1 MTQTTTTLG
10 KYTLLEPLGQ
20 GGMAQVYR
28 ARQPVIE
35 RDVAI
40 KVLHPHLAA
49 QGDFVARF
57 QREARGLGALR
68 HPHIVSVIDFD
79 TVGDQHYL
87 VMDFIPG
94 PTLAT
99 VLARQGPLPVAQA
112 LSIAE
117 QVASALAYAHR
128 QGAIHRDVKPGN
140 ILFLD
145 ETHTHAVLTDF
156 GIAHLLGAPALTMS
170 GAVAGTPAYM
180 SPEAAESGEVDAR
193 SDLYSLG
200 VVLYEMVTGETP
212 YKGDTPVR
220 MMMQQV
226 SAPLPALRTTHP
238 ELPEMVVQLIERA
251 LAKAPHDR
259 FPDAEAMRQAILQAQ
274 LALSGGQTP
283 QTQLI
288 PKPTMVAESAQH
300 ESPPAQASEPLST
313 PALTLVEPAQANAE
327 RPSLRRVWAELA
339 ATLAVV
345 AIVAAGWL
353 LFFQPTT
360 AAQDIPPS
368 EAGLG
373 TVQIRPTPGGQQVTL
388 TITALPEPPTGQ
400 HYHGWLQ
407 AQGGIL
413 YDLGALAVDQG
424 SAQQTVAGAHDFL
437 GTGESALVTLE
448 ESTQPAT
455 PSVQVVLH
463 GDVDGETATAL
474 QTLWIASELP
484 LGKPLLPAALAE
496 LALAQEHTTMLL
508 DSLATDDLAM
518 AQRHAEHVVN
528 ILDGESGTRFGDLN
542 LDGQAQNPGDG
553 VGVRAYLA
561 AAQNVLTPLGDQS
574 ASITLALRQ
583 ALTTVEA
590 AMTLAQQASAA
601 DSVREAQPVA
611 EQLAAHLDQVVQG
624 ASEPDGATG
633 LNTVAKLIAALP
645 VISLGP
651 GTVPAQ

>member
-1 MTQTTTTLG
+1 MIQTATTLG
-10 KYTLLEPLGQ
+10 KYLLLERLGQ

-35 RDVAI
+35 RNVAI
-40 KVLHPHLAA
+40 KVLHPHLAT

-79 TVGDQHYL
+79 AVGDSHYL
-87 VMDFIPG
+87 VMDYIPG
-94 PTLAT
+94 PTLAA
-99 VLARQGPLPVAQA
+99 VLAKQGRLPAMQA

-117 QVASALAYAHR
+117 QIASALAYAHR

-180 SPEAAESGEVDAR
+180 SPEAAESGAVDAR

-220 MMMQQV
+220 MMMQHV
-226 SAPLPALRTTHP
+226 TVPLPPLRTTHP
-238 ELPEMVVQLIERA
+238 DLPEIVVQLIERA
-251 LAKAPHDR
+251 LAKEPQHR

-288 PKPTMVAESAQH
+288 PMTTLVAESAQG
-300 ESPPAQASEPLST
+300 ERPLALPSEPVSPPAAALVAPT
-313 PALTLVEPAQANAE
+313 PDQSE
-327 RPSLRRVWAELA
+327 RPSLRQVWAELA

-345 AIVAAGWL
+345 ALVAAGWL

-360 AAQDIPPS
+360 AAQNIPPS

-373 TVQIRPTPGGQQVTL
+373 TVQIRPTPGGQEVTL
-388 TITALPEPPTGQ
+388 TLSALPEPPADQ
-400 HYHGWLQ
+400 HYHGWLR
-407 AQGGIL
+407 AREGVL
-413 YDLGALAVDQG
+413 YDLGALTVNQG
-424 SAQQTVAGAHDFL
+424 AAQQIVAGAHDFL
-437 GTGESALVTLE
+437 GTGEAAFVTLE
-448 ESTQPAT
+448 ETPQPPT
-455 PSVQVVLH
+455 PSAQVVLT
-463 GDVDGETATAL
+463 GNVDKETATAL

-484 LGKPLLPAALAE
+484 VGKPLLPAGQAE

-508 DSLATDDLAM
+508 DALTTDDLLM

-528 ILDGESGTRFGDLN
+528 ILDGESGALFGDLN

-553 VGVRAYLA
+553 MGVRTYLA
-561 AAQNVLTPLGDQS
+561 AAIDALTPLGDE
-574 ASITLALRQ
+574 ATSIIT
-583 ALTTVEA
+583 ALTHAQESTTA

-601 DSVREAQPVA
+601 DSVGEAQGVA
-611 EQLAAHLDQVVQG
+611 EQLAVQIEQMVQG
-624 ASEPDGATG
+624 PNQTAGASG
-633 LNTVAKLIAALP
+633 LLAVLEAIAALP
-645 VISLGP
+645 IISLGP
-651 GTVPAQ
+651 GSAQPK